1 MDLNPKTE
9 TGSRL
14 TIILNEWI
22 QRQPEN
28 AAVDMLKRVFLM
40 YSPKIINED
49 SFIVA
54 LYGQRVV
61 DEPLLNL
68 VGSYL
73 F

>member
-61 DEPLLNL
+61 DEPPLNL